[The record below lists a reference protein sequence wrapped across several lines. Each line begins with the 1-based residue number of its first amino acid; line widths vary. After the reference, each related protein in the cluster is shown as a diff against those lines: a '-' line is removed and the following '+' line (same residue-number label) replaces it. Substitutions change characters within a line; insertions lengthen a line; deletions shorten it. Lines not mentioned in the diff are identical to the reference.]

1 MTALEE
7 TKTGAGEKLNSS
19 AAVEIK
25 TPELLDATA
34 LGVAGAATG
43 LGAGFGAGLATGLGA
58 GFCRAIGTPF
68 LIGESKLTTLAGAG
82 LGFGAG
88 FDTGAIAAGVL
99 TAGAL
104 ATGALTA
111 GSFVVVETVR
121 VVVTDFAQTVTE
133 VAPVLDE

>member
-7 TKTGAGEKLNSS
+7 TKTGAGEKLTSS
-19 AAVEIK
+19 EAVEIE
-25 TPELLDATA
+25 TPERLDATA

-43 LGAGFGAGLATGLGA
+43 LGAGLGA
-58 GFCRAIGTPF
+58 GFGAIFCRETGTPF

-88 FDTGAIAAGVL
+88 FDTGAFAAGGLTAGVL
-99 TAGAL
+99 VTGAL
-104 ATGALTA
+104 AA
-111 GSFVVVETVR
+111 GSFVEVETAR
-121 VVVTDFAQTVTE
+121 VAVTDFAQTVTE

>member
-1 MTALEE
+1 MPALEE
-7 TKTGAGEKLNSS
+7 TKTGAGEKLTSS
-19 AAVEIK
+19 DAVEIE

-43 LGAGFGAGLATGLGA
+43 LGAGLGA
-58 GFCRAIGTPF
+58 GFGSGFCRETGMPF

-88 FDTGAIAAGVL
+88 FDTGALA
-99 TAGAL
+99 AGAL
-104 ATGALTA
+104 AAGTLAA

-121 VVVTDFAQTVTE
+121 LAVTDFAQTVTE